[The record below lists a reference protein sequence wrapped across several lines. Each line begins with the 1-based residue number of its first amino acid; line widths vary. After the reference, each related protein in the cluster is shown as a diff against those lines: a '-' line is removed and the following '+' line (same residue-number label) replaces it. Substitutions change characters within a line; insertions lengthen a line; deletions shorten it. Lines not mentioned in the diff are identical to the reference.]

1 MKCCNNSEHIRF
13 ENLLK
18 EGCEYKSKK
27 KKINIRLSNKHL
39 QNKWNSARFCCQ
51 KILAPDPIKCVAKY
65 WLSQRRR
72 TWCTTW
78 WPHPTESA
86 AYQCTGRPPQISP
99 TRLGKKK
106 KTLFTMAPLNNMH
119 KGHCWWQQ
127 LARPL
132 SCLSRQISH
141 LTRLPRLIRPSNT
154 TDGTAKTLMKLIEV
168 VTRNHGHFAPVSQW
182 IWTLRGFGPPP
193 PVYIRWRVWTPYA
206 GLDSPYQTFLLSI
219 VYIVFGN

>member
-1 MKCCNNSEHIRF
+1 M
-13 ENLLK
+13 
-18 EGCEYKSKK
+18 
-27 KKINIRLSNKHL
+27 NIRLSNKHL

-65 WLSQRRR
+65 WLSQRSR
-72 TWCTTW
+72 TWCTRW

-106 KTLFTMAPLNNMH
+106 TLFTMAPLNNMH

-127 LARPL
+127 LVRPL
-132 SCLSRQISH
+132 SCLSRQIGH
-141 LTRLPRLIRPSNT
+141 LTRLPRLIRPNWPPHPT
-154 TDGTAKTLMKLIEV
+154 WLTELLKLTEV
-168 VTRNHGHFAPVSQW
+168 ITRNHGHFALVSQW
-182 IWTLRGFGPPP
+182 ICSLRGFGPPP
-193 PVYIRWRVWTPYA
+193 QSTSADGYGPPLRRF
-206 GLDSPYQTFLLSI
+206 GLPYQTFLLSI